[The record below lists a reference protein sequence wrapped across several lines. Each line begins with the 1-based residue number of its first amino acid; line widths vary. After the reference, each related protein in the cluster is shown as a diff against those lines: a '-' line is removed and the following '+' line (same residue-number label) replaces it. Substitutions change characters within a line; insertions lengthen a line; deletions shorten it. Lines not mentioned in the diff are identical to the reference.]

1 MRGRR
6 AAVLGSVLLA
16 AACVE
21 TVTAPGRCPAYCSVG
36 AITIVDTLLGAVIS
50 RDSAFRGY
58 VRPYQVGTVML
69 AANLPGIID
78 GRSIFTFSGFGSR
91 FRISTTD
98 TSTGPITRTD
108 SARLQLEVTRRD
120 TGAHNLTLRLFRMPV
135 TMDSN
140 TTFDSL
146 APRFADSLVLHTVNL
161 DTLLARPGRHDS
173 ISGDSARVDTVNHL
187 LVVSLKLDSSA
198 ARYVQA
204 DSGAAAYGVRVSADQ
219 RASIAIAKGATG
231 GPSVVWYFRVDSAGT
246 PAARMS
252 TVAAGFQSFVFTP
265 PARAIDSTLAVGGLP
280 SARSILRVA
289 FPRFIRDSSQIIRGT
304 ILLVPAV
311 PARGAPVDSFSI
323 EAHTVLAD
331 FGAKSPIALDA
342 TRTDTT
348 TIHIGATD
356 TVKIEVTNLLQFWAA
371 DSTRPTSL
379 VLRAK
384 AEGASFAEIRF
395 YPSIARAFR
404 PALQITF
411 VRQFPFGAQ

>member
-58 VRPYQVGTVML
+58 VRPYQGSVML
-69 AANLPGIID
+69 AANLPGIVD
-78 GRSIFTFSGFGSR
+78 GRSIFTFSGSGSR
-91 FRISTTD
+91 LRISTTD

-187 LVVSLKLDSSA
+187 LVVSLKLDSTA
-198 ARYVQA
+198 ARFVLA

-219 RASIAIAKGATG
+219 RASIALGKGATG
-231 GPSVVWYFRVDSAGT
+231 PTVVWYFRVDSAGT

-265 PARAIDSTLAVGGLP
+265 PAPAIDSTLAVGGLP

-348 TIHIGATD
+348 MIHIGATD

-384 AEGASFAEIRF
+384 AEGASFGEIRF
-395 YPSIARAFR
+395 SPSIARAFR

-411 VRQFPFGAQ
+411 VRHFPFGAP

>member
-1 MRGRR
+1 MTGRR

-21 TVTAPGRCPAYCSVG
+21 RVAAPGSCPGYCPA
-36 AITIVDTLLGAVIS
+36 ARITIVDTLLATAIA

-58 VRPYQVGTVML
+58 VRPHQVATVML
-69 AANLPGIID
+69 AANLPGIVD
-78 GRSIFTFSGFGSR
+78 GRSLFTFAGFASR
-91 FRISTTD
+91 FRLTTTD
-98 TSTGPITRTD
+98 TTTGAILRAD
-108 SARLQLEVTRRD
+108 SGRLWLEVTRRD

-146 APRFADSLVLHTVNL
+146 APRFADSLVVHTVNI
-161 DTLLARPGRHDS
+161 DTLLARPGRKDS

-187 LVVSLKLDSSA
+187 LVLSLKLDSTA
-198 ARYVQA
+198 ARYVRA
-204 DSGAAAYGVRVSADQ
+204 DSGAAAYGVRVSADA
-219 RASIAIAKGATG
+219 RASIAIGKGAI
-231 GPSVVWYFRVDSAGT
+231 GPSALWYFRVDSAGKAVARS
-246 PAARMS
+246 PAARP
-252 TVAAGFQSFVFTP
+252 AGFQSFVFAP
-265 PARAIDSTLAVGGLP
+265 PAAALDSTLAVGGVP

-304 ILLVPAV
+304 LLLVPAV
-311 PARGAPVDSFSI
+311 PARGAPVDAFSV

-331 FGAKSPIALDA
+331 FGAKSPIALDV

-348 TIHIGATD
+348 MIRIGATD
-356 TVKIEVTNLLQFWAA
+356 TVKIEVTNLLQFWAS
-371 DSTRPTSL
+371 DSTRPTSI

-384 AEGASFAEIRF
+384 AEATSFAEIRF
-395 YPSIARAFR
+395 YPSKAQAFR

-411 VRQFPFGAQ
+411 VRRFPFGAP